1 MDITDIH
8 ISPPRPEDERTQEDA
23 DEHQQHIPQ
32 NSIER
37 EPTFSSD
44 GDPTP
49 HALRNS
55 ADPGSFPAGSPS
67 AFSSP
72 AQSIAFTPTP
82 AFPRPRARFDLPPP
96 PADLLATPVPQ
107 EQNDHGDE
115 EDLMTP
121 HTRRR
126 SFLLSVINSTARPR
140 MKCPTP
146 HPRHLLSTPS
156 IAESTP
162 AAGSSSSGSST
173 NLQAAFA
180 GVTPRPRMPAGR
192 RASHPLSQA
201 ISATASPGTSDSES
215 SPGPTGS
222 GLAPWATP
230 AHFSPYDGAADKAS
244 FISTAS
250 SHDLTTHHRVNT
262 SFDPAMG
269 FGAGAPGHGVGRFN
283 AGKLN
288 NYLHGLNRRLQEENE
303 ALLAR
308 LRNLE
313 AEKKIEDP
321 VSTDPGRR
329 LSAGGGSRRS
339 SMGTT
344 LSNVQEDMAEG
355 WLEEKAELEDMVDAF
370 KEEVTKCM
378 IEKEEVERELE
389 KEKEERERDKE
400 RWRER
405 MAEVEEG
412 VSGIIAGLEKKLEAS
427 EKRVKETEEETRRQI
442 QEMEKELSEIRGEH
456 DLAVDRASKAERLLE
471 NGKELGGA
479 LKEANERVGKIMSDL
494 RNANAQIKELEEE
507 ITHSDARV
515 DELQKR
521 AEEDQEVLSGLEE
534 ELNTQSDAVA
544 SERAKNKQLE
554 DVLYQV
560 EEELGATKAYV
571 NELEEGASAAVEQIE
586 KLEEELAAARQ
597 SVESLEKAEEQASIH
612 MKNLEED
619 AEKAREVA
627 RQMEEALD
635 EAERKML
642 ADEEALADLKVK
654 VDSLEREKQR
664 LASQEISRTPAVEA
678 GLTQDDLE
686 VLENELDGANKE
698 IARLQTL
705 LEQSPAR
712 KAMEKAKDMKIEML
726 EREKEELLERNK
738 ALRMTFN
745 EMNTPSKVYNANGIS
760 PIHRHVLSMSIKA
773 PRAPGAPL
781 RDVSMVTLS

>member
-1 MDITDIH
+1 
-8 ISPPRPEDERTQEDA
+8 
-23 DEHQQHIPQ
+23 
-32 NSIER
+32 
-37 EPTFSSD
+37 
-44 GDPTP
+44 
-49 HALRNS
+49 
-55 ADPGSFPAGSPS
+55 
-67 AFSSP
+67 
-72 AQSIAFTPTP
+72 
-82 AFPRPRARFDLPPP
+82 
-96 PADLLATPVPQ
+96 
-107 EQNDHGDE
+107 
-115 EDLMTP
+115 
-121 HTRRR
+121 
-126 SFLLSVINSTARPR
+126 
-140 MKCPTP
+140 
-146 HPRHLLSTPS
+146 
-156 IAESTP
+156 
-162 AAGSSSSGSST
+162 
-173 NLQAAFA
+173 
-180 GVTPRPRMPAGR
+180 
-192 RASHPLSQA
+192 
-201 ISATASPGTSDSES
+201 
-215 SPGPTGS
+215 
-222 GLAPWATP
+222 
-230 AHFSPYDGAADKAS
+230 
-244 FISTAS
+244 
-250 SHDLTTHHRVNT
+250 
-262 SFDPAMG
+262 MG

-313 AEKKIEDP
+313 AEKKIEEP

-507 ITHSDARV
+507 ITHSDARI

-521 AEEDQEVLSGLEE
+521 AEEDQEVVSGLEE

-773 PRAPGAPL
+773 PRTPGAPL